1 MISRTQILVKNL
13 FTSIYGQIDTV
24 LLDKYNA
31 FVELAPYI
39 LGALGVFVLGLVLAE
54 IAARLILKMSKRIKL
69 EAISEKMGL
78 KNFLER
84 TGVKNSPSQVI
95 AKSMKAYLIFIF
107 FIEAT
112 KIARLTEIAQ
122 FLTTVRGYIPD
133 MIIALFII
141 LVGIQIGGT
150 LQVVVE
156 TSLSITRS
164 NTSRALGIAAK
175 SCVIAFAVLAAL
187 SQLQIAEILIQILF
201 IGFVSMLALAGGL
214 AFGLGGKDVVKELLV
229 ALKNMELIEYME
241 TRNKEPENK

>member
-1 MISRTQILVKNL
+1 VQNL
-13 FTSIYGQIDTV
+13 FSSIYGQIDSV
-24 LLDKYNA
+24 LLDKYTA
-31 FVELAPYI
+31 FIELAPYI
-39 LGALGVFVLGLVLAE
+39 LGALGVFILGLVLAE
-54 IAARLILKMSKRIKL
+54 VSARIILKMSHRIKL
-69 EAISEKMGL
+69 ESISEKMGL
-78 KNFLER
+78 RNFLER
-84 TGVKNSPSQVI
+84 TGVKKSPSQVI

-112 KIARLTEIAQ
+112 KIARLTEVAAFLAQ
-122 FLTTVRGYIPD
+122 VRGYIPEL
-133 MIIALFII
+133 IIALFII

-150 LQVVVE
+150 VAVVVE

-164 NTSRALGIAAK
+164 NTAHALGIAAK
-175 SCVIAFAVLAAL
+175 STVITFAILAAL

-241 TRNKEPENK
+241 SRSQKPDQEQ